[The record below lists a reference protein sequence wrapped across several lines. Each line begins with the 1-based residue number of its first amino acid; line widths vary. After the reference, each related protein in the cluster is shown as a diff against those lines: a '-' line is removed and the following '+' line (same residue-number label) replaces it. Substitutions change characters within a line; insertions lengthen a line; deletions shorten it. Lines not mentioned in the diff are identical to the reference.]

1 MEMRKLISLALAVS
15 LLSMFTM
22 SAVAQPNENASKG
35 TIEALKK
42 RNELKRK
49 RRIESQ
55 TSGTATVKAGTTAA
69 DKSTSGT
76 KM

>member
-1 MEMRKLISLALAVS
+1 MRKSISLILAVV
-15 LLSMFTM
+15 LLSMFTFG
-22 SAVAQPNENASKG
+22 AVAQPNENASKG

-49 RRIESQ
+49 RRMATQ
-55 TSGTATVKAGTTAA
+55 TSGTATMTSSTMSANSG
-69 DKSTSGT
+69 TSGT